1 MVKSTLTVF
10 SLDDLR
16 QWIAD
21 YLSHRAKEAQ
31 EKANKLDDN
40 ESESNR
46 LVAKEFTD
54 AAEFFR
60 ELEIELEPKRAG
72 NG

>member
-1 MVKSTLTVF
+1 MVRSTLTVF

-16 QWIAD
+16 QWLAD
-21 YLSHRAKEAQ
+21 YLSQRAKEAQ

-40 ESESNR
+40 DSESYR

-54 AAEFFR
+54 AA
-60 ELEIELEPKRAG
+60 
-72 NG
+72 